1 MHESPR
7 TPRGPSGTLGAVK
20 LPVSPRIALAL
31 SLSGLA
37 VVACQKPKQQP
48 TTQAPAAQPK
58 ARPDQGPSPSPAAP
72 QTPPWS
78 QMSHAQKMVFMKEV
92 VTPRMAESFQAHDPE
107 GFAEFTCA
115 TCHGPSAAEGDFHM
129 PTPALPRLGDF
140 EVAKQE
146 HPKDMAF
153 MMEKVV
159 PQMADLLQEPVFDPK
174 TQKGFG
180 CFECHLPAD
189 NAG

>member
-1 MHESPR
+1 MPNFSCVCLI
-7 TPRGPSGTLGAVK
+7 LG
-20 LPVSPRIALAL
+20 LA
-31 SLSGLA
+31 GLA
-37 VVACQKPKQQP
+37 VTACQKPKQQSL
-48 TTQAPAAQPK
+48 TKAPAAQQEAQPGQSH
-58 ARPDQGPSPSPAAP
+58 ALSPAARKA
-72 QTPPWS
+72 PPWA

-92 VTPRMAESFQAHDPE
+92 VTPQMALSFQAHDPE
-107 GFAEFTCA
+107 EFAEFNCA
-115 TCHGPSAAEGDFHM
+115 TCHGPSAAQGDFHM

-140 EVAKQE
+140 ELAKQA

-159 PQMADLLQEPVFDPK
+159 PQMAKLLQEPAFDPK